1 MSSEL
6 IAIRPVK
13 ECWVCA
19 KHCAKNFVWSVTN
32 PLRHPPDKRTL
43 NSYALLSHLHFTKE
57 NALQHLLSLLFWTRK
72 CMRKH
77 SVLSKIIYI
86 SEILVKLYIH
96 PYNMLGVHK
105 QLWFMTYKNLYQEI
119 TPTSFNF
126 NICHM
131 MFAFSLFTCICQH
144 YHNQH
149 ISNGRG
155 GIERHIRK
163 K

>member
-105 QLWFMTYKNLYQEI
+105 QLWLWHTKIFTKKSPQLHLILIYVIWCLLSLCLLVFANI
-119 TPTSFNF
+119 TT
-126 NICHM
+126 
-131 MFAFSLFTCICQH
+131 
-144 YHNQH
+144 
-149 ISNGRG
+149 ISIFLMG
-155 GIERHIRK
+155 GVVLK
-163 K
+163 GT